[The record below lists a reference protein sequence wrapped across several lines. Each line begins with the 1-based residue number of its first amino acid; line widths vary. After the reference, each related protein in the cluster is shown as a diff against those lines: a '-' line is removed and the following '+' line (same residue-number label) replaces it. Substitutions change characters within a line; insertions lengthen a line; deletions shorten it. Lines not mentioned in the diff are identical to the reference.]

1 MNAPLPSFSI
11 GRAFDLARIAEINQD
26 AGRRGVTLLS
36 ALTEQ
41 TGGDRAHA
49 QSVLAET
56 LGLPHIRLADF
67 AHWQPAFE
75 LMPFAEALRHN
86 CLLLRDGDRLRLVIP
101 DPFDDN
107 LHAWAADYLA
117 EACETTVADPD
128 EIVAYLARCEESVR
142 AFEQAA
148 AGAEGSVDRGG
159 HVEDLSLRAV
169 NEDNSPVVRLVRSTL
184 HDALKTGASD
194 VHFESSPTGLCIKY
208 RIDGV
213 LSQIG
218 SAEGAAT
225 AEQVISRIKVLSEL
239 DISERRVPQDGRFK
253 ATVQGRNIDFRVS
266 IMPSIFG
273 EDAVLRVLDKRALTA
288 DLEGL
293 RLETLGFGSEEIS
306 VIRRLA
312 SESYGMVLV
321 TGPTGSGKTT
331 TLYAA
336 LTEINLGRDKIITIE
351 DPVEYQLRGVL
362 QIPVNENKGLT
373 FARGLRSILRHDP
386 DKIMVGE
393 IRDPETAQIAVQAAL
408 TGHLVFTTV
417 HANNVFDVIGRFLHM
432 EVDPYSLVSALNG
445 VVAQRLL
452 RVLCISCAVPAAVPD
467 EESLRQSGLTAE
479 QVTGWKFMAET
490 GCAHCRGSGYK
501 GRQAVA
507 EILMFNDEIRE
518 MVVAREPIRKLKD
531 AARRNGTHYLR
542 DVAMRLVQNGTT
554 TLDEVNRVTFVA

>member
-1 MNAPLPSFSI
+1 MNAPMTSI
-11 GRAFDLARIAEINQD
+11 GFGHGFDMKRLSQFNAE
-26 AGRRGVTLLS
+26 AMHRGVPLLI
-36 ALTEQ
+36 ALTEHMD
-41 TGGDRAHA
+41 GDRNRA
-49 QSVLAET
+49 QAAIADA
-56 LGLPHIRLADF
+56 LGLPIVRLADF
-67 AHWQPAFE
+67 GQWQPAFD
-75 LMPFAEALRHN
+75 LLPFNEALRHN
-86 CLLLRDGDRLRLVIP
+86 CLLFRDEGRLRLVVP

-107 LHAWAADYLA
+107 LRAWAADYVA
-117 EACETTVADPD
+117 EPSETTVADPD

-148 AGAEGSVDRGG
+148 PGAEGSADRGG

-169 NEDNSPVVRLVRSTL
+169 NEDGSQVVRLVRSTL

-194 VHFESSPTGLCIKY
+194 VHFESSPAGLSIKY

-213 LSQIG
+213 LNPIG
-218 SAEGAAT
+218 SVDGAAT

-253 ATVQGRNIDFRVS
+253 ATVQGRDIDFRVS

-273 EDAVLRVLDKRALTA
+273 EDAVLRILDKRALTA
-288 DLEGL
+288 DMQGL
-293 RLETLGFGSEEIS
+293 RLETLGFGADDIS

-312 SESYGMVLV
+312 SEAYGMVLV

-336 LTEINLGRDKIITIE
+336 LTEINHGRDKIVTIE
-351 DPVEYQLRGVL
+351 DPVEYQLPGVL

-393 IRDPETAQIAVQAAL
+393 IRDPETAQIAIQAAL

-452 RVLCISCAVPAAVPD
+452 RVLCTACAALATPPD
-467 EESLRQSGLTAE
+467 AELLRQSGLSAE
-479 QVTGWKFMAET
+479 QVKGWKFMAAT
-490 GCAHCRGSGYK
+490 GCAQCRGSGYK
-501 GRQAVA
+501 GRHAVA
-507 EILMFNDEIRE
+507 EILIFNDEIRE
-518 MVVAREPIRKLKD
+518 MIIAREPIRKLKD

-542 DVAMRLVQNGTT
+542 DAALRLVRDGST